1 MREKSGI
8 SRPYAGEWA
17 KSTHTL
23 LCRIAV
29 IGLVFS
35 LFFLGGCSLMGR
47 KGSSTE
53 PTQPKGV
60 TVEKGAVGTKPYS
73 IGGKTYYPLL
83 SSHGFREEGIASW
96 YGKDF
101 HGKTTANG
109 ERYDMY
115 GMTAAHKILPFN
127 TQVKVTN
134 LTNGRSIIVRINDRG
149 PFVANRVIDLTHTG
163 ASKIGMIGPG
173 TARVRVETVGA
184 VPAIKNGDI
193 MGNFYVQ
200 VGAFSRKDNAERLVA
215 KFKSEGLNA
224 RMYYAETVYLWRV
237 QVGPYPSVNRAE
249 TERGSLVVH
258 YPGSFVVAE

>member
-1 MREKSGI
+1 MNKF
-8 SRPYAGEWA
+8 P
-17 KSTHTL
+17 L
-23 LCRIAV
+23 LGLLLFAV
-29 IGLVFS
+29 LLQGCGS
-35 LFFLGGCSLMGR
+35 L
-47 KGSSTE
+47 SSE
-53 PTQPKGV
+53 PTYRGGSGQS
-60 TVEKGAVGTKPYS
+60 KPYT
-73 IGGKTYYPLL
+73 IRGQTYYPLA
-83 SSHGFREEGIASW
+83 SGEGFVEEGIASW
-96 YGKDF
+96 YGSDF
-101 HGKTTANG
+101 HGKRTANG

-115 GMTAAHKILPFN
+115 SMTAAHKLLPFN

-134 LTNGRSIIVRINDRG
+134 LQNGRSIVVRINDRG

-163 ASKIGMIGPG
+163 ASQIGMIGPG

-249 TERGSLVVH
+249 TERGNLVVH

>member
-1 MREKSGI
+1 MDEHNS
-8 SRPYAGEWA
+8 SD
-17 KSTHTL
+17 
-23 LCRIAV
+23 
-29 IGLVFS
+29 
-35 LFFLGGCSLMGR
+35 LGGAKQGR
-47 KGSSTE
+47 GVLGKATRLLAVLLVILLLQGCGLISSE
-53 PTQPKGV
+53 PTYRGGSGK
-60 TVEKGAVGTKPYS
+60 AKPYTVR
-73 IGGKTYYPLL
+73 GQTYYPLL
-83 SSHGFREEGIASW
+83 SGDGFVEEGVASW
-96 YGKDF
+96 YGRDF
-101 HGKTTANG
+101 HGKLTANG

-127 TQVKVTN
+127 TEVKVTN
-134 LTNGRSIIVRINDRG
+134 LDNGRSIMVRINDRG

-184 VPAIKNGDI
+184 VAAIKNGDI

-215 KFKSEGLNA
+215 KFKSGGVNA

-249 TERGSLVVH
+249 SERGSLAVH